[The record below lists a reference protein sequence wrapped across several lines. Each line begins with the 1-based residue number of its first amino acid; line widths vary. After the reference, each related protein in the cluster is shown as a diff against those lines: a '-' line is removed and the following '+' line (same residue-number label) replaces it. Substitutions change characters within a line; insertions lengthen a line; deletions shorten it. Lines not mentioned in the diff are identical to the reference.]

1 MIETLI
7 NEGWQYHD
15 SKPEHLAQE
24 LEDSSTSVTQEQTTN
39 FLNLS
44 NHTIGEHLGD
54 WKRARKV
61 AEAVTD
67 QSPITASTTRAGILL
82 AVARF
87 MDGDPLGSRQAELA
101 AIGASTDPEVALY
114 AGLETSMSIAKAL
127 IFSKRFH
134 EGERLY
140 RSVIDAVSGTEQPTP
155 LDRSFAIASNNIAN
169 ELLDLPAHNKLLSD
183 LMVLCALESL
193 RFWKRCGT
201 WENNE
206 RGLLLLALVGNK
218 LGQYEKAITYAEQAL
233 AIISDHGGE
242 PVDEAFVRL
251 AVANSHLGSSSD
263 ADYVVELQKA
273 DDLARSWDD
282 DSLYAWYQEER
293 AKVER

>member
-1 MIETLI
+1 MIDNLI

-15 SKPEHLAQE
+15 SKPERLAQE
-24 LEDSSTSVTQEQTTN
+24 LEDSSAKVTQEQTAN

-44 NHTIGEHLGD
+44 NHTIGDHLGD
-54 WKRARKV
+54 WKRARMV

-67 QSPITASTTRAGILL
+67 QAPISATSARTGIFL

-101 AIGASTDPEVALY
+101 AIGASADTEAALY
-114 AGLETSMSIAKAL
+114 AGLDTNMLIAKAL
-127 IFSKRFH
+127 IFSKRFV

-140 RSVIDAVSGTEQPTP
+140 RSVIDAVSGSEQPAP

-169 ELLDLPAHNKLLSD
+169 ELLDLPAHSILLSD
-183 LMVLCALESL
+183 LMLLCALQSL

-201 WENNE
+201 WENDE
-206 RGLLLLALVGNK
+206 RGLLLLALVANK
-218 LGQYEKAITYAEQAL
+218 LDQYEKAITYADQAL
-233 AIISDHGGE
+233 TIISDHGGE

-251 AVANSHLGSSSD
+251 AAANSHLGLSSD

-273 DDLARSWDD
+273 DALAASWDD